1 MITTRICWSA
11 ASDVYMYKCIHAYMN
26 ACVYACTLFT
36 FTYKH
41 TCSHPSIHTCTH
53 KYIHKYIHPYIH
65 KRIHNT
71 HPNIRH
77 VLPSSPHKHQTLN
90 PKQDAD
96 DIAAYQITA
105 LCMGLVKIKKIGDY
119 QFDMSSDDGVGLYI
133 DDILLLNQTEEVP
146 PLTP

>member
-1 MITTRICWSA
+1 MYTRAYGCKRA
-11 ASDVYMYKCIHAYMN
+11 YTHAH
-26 ACVYACTLFT
+26 AQA
-36 FTYKH
+36 
-41 TCSHPSIHTCTH
+41 
-53 KYIHKYIHPYIH
+53 
-65 KRIHNT
+65 
-71 HPNIRH
+71 
-77 VLPSSPHKHQTLN
+77 KHQTLN